1 MITTFED
8 QLQQMPFGQRL
19 NLLVAM
25 TDDMLEGHDETLAA
39 LRAAAVQVGVEM
51 VLVGG
56 AAVIRH
62 GYQRTTKDRDLL
74 VDYRRVRKL
83 ADTLWDDP
91 NWERLE
97 IREYAFVYK
106 PTGMHVDFLVS
117 RDLITMGRPYYFPD
131 VRDVEK
137 VGMIEGIPVIG
148 LNDLVWLKLLAGRM
162 RDLADIMELCKLHP
176 NAIDPNRVLA
186 QLEQEDDDLREI
198 LLDIIRKAPT
208 ELAGEQR
215 LGQGE
220 RLRQNGLPRR
230 RSNDT
235 TPPGDAE

>member
-1 MITTFED
+1 
-8 QLQQMPFGQRL
+8 MPFGERL
-19 NLLVAM
+19 NTLVTMA
-25 TDDMLEGHDETLAA
+25 EEISQGHDETLAA
-39 LRAAAVQVGVEM
+39 LREVAEQVGAEM

-74 VDYRRVRKL
+74 VDYRRVRAL

-106 PTGMHVDFLVS
+106 PTGLSVDFLVS

-131 VRDVEK
+131 VQNVEK
-137 VGMIEGIPVIG
+137 VEPLEGIPVIG

-162 RDLADIMELCKLHP
+162 RDLADIMELCKLKP
-176 NAIDPNRVLA
+176 SAIDPERVLA
-186 QLEQEDDDLREI
+186 SLEKEDEDLREI
-198 LLDIIRKAPT
+198 LLDILKRAPL

-220 RLRQNGLPRR
+220 VL
-230 RSNDT
+230 RSNYTPKRRPDDT
-235 TPPGDAE
+235 SQSN